1 MTFFYTDFCTKMKFL
16 LLFMISWG
24 SDDCQNYFVR
34 FFSLLSSQARG
45 TSVMSSLFW
54 SVLKGM
60 CDEFV
65 GIWKP
70 RLRSSTAILT
80 DQGQI
85 IRVIPVSECMYGM
98 VGSSFEEKKL
108 NDNNCTKLRR
118 RGWWRRWR
126 SLGNLENFIMK
137 ARHYNQLGGWTN
149 KPNFTHTLLENS
161 LWVLTNQ

>member
-1 MTFFYTDFCTKMKFL
+1 MTFFYTNFRTKMKFAL
-16 LLFMISWG
+16 LLMISWG
-24 SDDCQNYFVR
+24 TGGCQDDFVR
-34 FFSLLSSQARG
+34 FLSLLAPQTRG
-45 TSVMSSLFW
+45 TSVMSSLFH
-54 SVLKGM
+54 SVRKGIR
-60 CDEFV
+60 DEFV
-65 GIWKP
+65 GIWGL
-70 RLRSSTAILT
+70 RLRSSPAIFI

-85 IRVIPVSECMYGM
+85 SRVISVSDCMYGM

-118 RGWWRRWR
+118 RGWLRRWR

-149 KPNFTHTLLENS
+149 KPNFTHTLLENL